1 MRHVYLDLDLDR
13 YVTTFYWGHRAT
25 ATYCIKQLSLFG
37 SKTQASSEYWIHFTA
52 RFGGVHAFGY
62 NSTESEPIW
71 MKSGALRV
79 HCRGLA
85 LADFRRDPR
94 KSDSC
99 RARRNFVC
107 FFVRQ
112 AMHDFTDF
120 PSAKFHEI
128 WTPISVAMKTFG
140 TEFWKFY
147 RKGSFLTFFPK
158 KRKYFSKILT
168 SCDFRQAWL
177 RNDYIS

>member
-37 SKTQASSEYWIHFTA
+37 SKPQASSEYWIHFTA

-107 FFVRQ
+107 FFLSGKQ
-112 AMHDFTDF
+112 CTI
-120 PSAKFHEI
+120 S
-128 WTPISVAMKTFG
+128 PISRQPNFTRSEHRSVSQWRLSEQNFENFTVKG
-140 TEFWKFY
+140 RFWLFFQKNVNISQKF
-147 RKGSFLTFFPK
+147 
-158 KRKYFSKILT
+158 
-168 SCDFRQAWL
+168 
-177 RNDYIS
+177 